1 MVAIRREGSSVRFRP
16 ALVDADDLE
25 ASGAEL
31 IRALSGEGIALL
43 IIEELDART
52 PSAHHL
58 ARLVR
63 WASEEAERAGVG
75 VAYRL

>member
-1 MVAIRREGSSVRFRP
+1 MAAIRREGSTVRFSP
-16 ALVDADDLE
+16 GFVDVDDLE

-43 IIEELDART
+43 IIEGLDA
-52 PSAHHL
+52 PISSSHHR

-63 WASEEAERAGVG
+63 WASEEAERAGVE